1 MIEKEF
7 GNNVRVARL
16 VRNLSLQEL
25 ADLSGVSQ
33 SMLSKIE
40 RNQKT
45 PTIRIAYQIA
55 DALKLTVSEL
65 LGETKRFERAVV
77 IRFAD
82 RQRFVDPIS
91 QVKRDVISPA
101 FPEGSTEF
109 IFNTYPPGATTGLM
123 PPHRQG
129 FKEYMVI
136 CQGKFRVILNQKQIF
151 DLNEGDSI
159 FFEANVEHEIINTT
173 KQEGCYYSIIESHEA
188 R

>member
-1 MIEKEF
+1 MEKEF
-7 GNNVRVARL
+7 GNNVRAARL
-16 VRNLSLQEL
+16 SRNLSLQEL

-77 IRFAD
+77 MRFAE
-82 RQRFVDPIS
+82 RQGFVDPVTQI
-91 QVKRDVISPA
+91 RRELISPA
-101 FPEGSTEF
+101 FPAGSTEF
-109 IFNTYPPGATTGLM
+109 IFNTYPAGASTGLM

-129 FKEYMVI
+129 FKEYMAI
-136 CQGKFRVILNQKQIF
+136 CRGKFRVILNQKQIF
-151 DLNEGDSI
+151 DLDEGDSI
-159 FFEANVEHEIINTT
+159 FFEANVEHEVINTT
-173 KQEGCYYSIIESHEA
+173 NQEGCYYSIIESHEA